1 MAIGRPIELTP
12 NITSKNISVVATE
25 GQTEFTVTGGY
36 RINEI
41 GVYRNGVRLVDGR
54 DFSATDGQTVTFI
67 SDTVVV
73 DDIVEFSILDSFD
86 IAGTIVSAAS
96 TQTLNGN
103 LHVTESLF
111 AGTFNPTNIVSTA
124 ATFNSTFHVGSAL
137 TANAA
142 GDVESIG
149 IITAASFSGDGSAL
163 TGLANTDFIVSVAT
177 TTANLIVSAAAT
189 VTGALSGSTGTF
201 SGAVNV
207 DATTDSTSTS
217 TGALIVD
224 GGVGIAKNVY
234 IGAGLSVAGTLTYED
249 VTSVD
254 SVGLITA
261 KSGVNITGGQLQVGT
276 AYSVGNAGVVTA
288 QNVTISAGTIDLK
301 NSGSVSNI
309 KFYCESSNAHYT
321 ALQSA
326 AHSAYAGNV
335 TLTLPTT
342 TDTLVA
348 RTTTDT
354 LTNKTLT
361 SPTLTT
367 PSFSGAV
374 TGEFKV
380 GTALTIGSAGL
391 TTFAGDVD
399 FSGVTASMVWDRS
412 DDALEFADNVEAN
425 WGSSSDLKIY
435 HSSSNAAS
443 YIQNSQGNLFIEA
456 PNSSAVKLR
465 KNGTAETMFVATAGG
480 SCELYEDNTKRL
492 ETTTYGAKVTGIG
505 SFTTS
510 VYLNTNGTYLA
521 ENVISFEPSGIAYID
536 HRTVGQNITFRM
548 SSGSALDTNAIIV
561 GATGITTFSDTPH
574 DDLGSLRDIPLRSV
588 TGSAATLVVGDA
600 GKVVSTNTTGWTV
613 PASTFSEGDT
623 VTLLNNSAGGLTITC
638 SAVTTY
644 LTSDG
649 STVTSKTLGARGLA
663 TLYFVSASVAYLQ
676 GTSLS

>member
-1 MAIGRPIELTP
+1 
-12 NITSKNISVVATE
+12 
-25 GQTEFTVTGGY
+25 
-36 RINEI
+36 
-41 GVYRNGVRLVDGR
+41 
-54 DFSATDGQTVTFI
+54 
-67 SDTVVV
+67 
-73 DDIVEFSILDSFD
+73 
-86 IAGTIVSAAS
+86 
-96 TQTLNGN
+96 
-103 LHVTESLF
+103 
-111 AGTFNPTNIVSTA
+111 
-124 ATFNSTFHVGSAL
+124 
-137 TANAA
+137 
-142 GDVESIG
+142 
-149 IITAASFSGDGSAL
+149 
-163 TGLANTDFIVSVAT
+163 
-177 TTANLIVSAAAT
+177 
-189 VTGALSGSTGTF
+189 
-201 SGAVNV
+201 
-207 DATTDSTSTS
+207 
-217 TGALIVD
+217 
-224 GGVGIAKNVY
+224 
-234 IGAGLSVAGTLTYED
+234 
-249 VTSVD
+249 
-254 SVGLITA
+254 
-261 KSGVNITGGQLQVGT
+261 
-276 AYSVGNAGVVTA
+276 
-288 QNVTISAGTIDLK
+288 
-301 NSGSVSNI
+301 
-309 KFYCESSNAHYT
+309 
-321 ALQSA
+321 
-326 AHSAYAGNV
+326 
-335 TLTLPTT
+335 
-342 TDTLVA
+342 
-348 RTTTDT
+348 
-354 LTNKTLT
+354 
-361 SPTLTT
+361 
-367 PSFSGAV
+367 
-374 TGEFKV
+374 
-380 GTALTIGSAGL
+380 
-391 TTFAGDVD
+391 
-399 FSGVTASMVWDRS
+399 MVWDRS